1 MAPGAASGGVGECV
15 GAEEGKWSPD
25 AVIYSQGSLVGGG
38 AGNLAATQYK
48 NKIAASG
55 SGAPA
60 ATLELEIIGQND
72 GSQKKRHIPILIPLS
87 RYAL

>member
-1 MAPGAASGGVGECV
+1 MG
-15 GAEEGKWSPD
+15 EEGKWSPD
-25 AVIYSQGSLVGGG
+25 AAVIHSQGSLVGGG

-60 ATLELEIIGQND
+60 AMLALQ
-72 GSQKKRHIPILIPLS
+72 ILG
-87 RYAL
+87 

>member
-1 MAPGAASGGVGECV
+1 MG
-15 GAEEGKWSPD
+15 EEGKWSPD
-25 AVIYSQGSLVGGG
+25 AAVIHSQGSLVGGG